1 MNIPLTDEQRERAAD
16 LMTRFKKLHEVEIV
30 PSDDV
35 DRWLVENYDVSVGI
49 IALCD
54 ELFPTLP
61 DDSLEKFALRSL
73 RRRHA
78 RSITARST

>member
-1 MNIPLTDEQRERAAD
+1 MNIPLTDEQRARAVD
-16 LMTRFKKLHEVEIV
+16 LLTRFTKLHEVEIV
-30 PSDDV
+30 PAHDL
-35 DRWLVENYDVSVGI
+35 DRWLVESHDVSIGI
-49 IALCD
+49 VALCD